1 VMTLGGILL
10 SLAENR
16 LSGRS
21 GSVRLALAGA
31 SAAVLAVVATV
42 LHHWWIVSKLGGT
55 LPWCLYVT
63 VISIVLYMILRVLE
77 AYGKTAWFRPV
88 NVSGTATL
96 TVYMMP
102 YILYSIN
109 SIVGLYPYGSLS
121 GPLGLLKCVIFSLLC
136 VLVTSLSVRLGIRLK
151 I

>member
-1 VMTLGGILL
+1 
-10 SLAENR
+10 
-16 LSGRS
+16 
-21 GSVRLALAGA
+21 
-31 SAAVLAVVATV
+31 
-42 LHHWWIVSKLGGT
+42 
-55 LPWCLYVT
+55 
-63 VISIVLYMILRVLE
+63 MILRVLE

-121 GPLGLLKCVIFSLLC
+121 GLLGLLKCVGFSFLC
-136 VLVTSLSVRLGIRLK
+136 VLVTSLFVRLGIRLK